1 MVMVEPTSGTYDDF
15 APASDGPRATQA
27 ALIEMLKRTLAYS
40 IDELEYLAA
49 IERALKEIQRLTA
62 SVQSIAEALKLVSS

>member
-1 MVMVEPTSGTYDDF
+1 MVEPLTHLEYE
-15 APASDGPRATQA
+15 PASDGPRATQA

-49 IERALKEIQRLTA
+49 IERTLREIQRLTA
-62 SVQSIAEALKLVSS
+62 SVQSIADALKLVKS